1 MPTPIGIV
9 HYELVITALL
19 AAARKSL
26 TLHGKGDVEAITDP
40 ETN

>member
-9 HYELVITALL
+9 HYELVVAALL
-19 AAARKSL
+19 AAASKSL
-26 TLHGKGDVEAITDP
+26 VLHGKGDIEAITDP